1 MYSFPNWEPV
11 CCSMSSSNCC
21 FLTCIQISQE
31 ASRCSGIPISR
42 RIFQFVVIHRVK
54 GFDIVNKAEVDV
66 FLELSCFILFE
77 VKYVCRMLHWKRNL
91 LLFSCSVMFNSLQPH
106 GLQHTTLLCSSS
118 SLGVCS
124 NSCPL
129 SWWCHPTISS
139 SAIPFSFCLQSF
151 PASGSFP
158 MSRLFASGGQMIGAT
173 ASASVLPKNIQD
185 WFPLGLTNLISL
197 HPKGLSRD

>member
-1 MYSFPNWEPV
+1 MKVLIGKYAYTPIYDH
-11 CCSMSSSNCC
+11 SSTIYNSKVMQVTKASINR
-21 FLTCIQISQE
+21 QIE
-31 ASRCSGIPISR
+31 KEDVAYTHTHTHKH
-42 RIFQFVVIHRVK
+42 VIV
-54 GFDIVNKAEVDV
+54 
-66 FLELSCFILFE
+66 LLLSCVQLF
-77 VKYVCRMLHWKRNL
+77 VT
-91 LLFSCSVMFNSLQPH
+91 H
-106 GLQHTTLLCSSS
+106 GLQHARLSCTSPSPW
-118 SLGVCS
+118 VFS

-129 SWWCHPTISS
+129 SWWCHTNISS
-139 SAIPFSFCLQSF
+139 SVIPLSFCLQSF